1 MKKVLITGASTG
13 IGFAAA
19 QYLAQR
25 NIKVFAGVR
34 SDKDFERVGKSHENI
49 QAVKIDITKE
59 DSIQSCFNELKD
71 IIKADDSF
79 TIFNNAGIV
88 RAGPL
93 EFTPIDELRWQL
105 EVNVSAHVRV
115 TQVFLPL
122 LRECADARILFTG
135 SQSGFF
141 TSPLMGPYCASK
153 HAMEAIAD
161 ALRQELTPTSNIKVV
176 LIQPGQIK
184 TPIWDKS
191 INKNHEIQ
199 ANSYPPVAN
208 KIYGDMIPKIE
219 ARALDANESGAHTD
233 VVSKD
238 VYHAI
243 TSAKP
248 KTRYRQ
254 GKGAH
259 LSYYLKILLSDK
271 TRDGLIRFILK
282 I

>member
-1 MKKVLITGASTG
+1 MKKILITGASTG
-13 IGFAAA
+13 IGFACAE
-19 QYLAQR
+19 YLAKR
-25 NIKVFAGVR
+25 NMQVYAGVR
-34 SDKDFERVGKSHENI
+34 SDKDFERLSSVHENLKPI
-49 QAVKIDITKE
+49 KIDITNE
-59 DSIQSCFNELKD
+59 ESIQACFAELQTQ
-71 IIKADDSF
+71 IKPDDSF
-79 TIFNNAGIV
+79 TVFNNAGIV

-93 EFTPIDELRWQL
+93 EFSPVEELRWQL
-105 EVNVSAHVRV
+105 EVNVTAHVRV
-115 TQVFLPL
+115 CQVFLPL
-122 LRECADARILFTG
+122 LRQCADGRILFTG

-161 ALRQELTPTSNIKVV
+161 ALRQELAPTSNIKVV

-191 INKNHEIQ
+191 ISKNQQIQ
-199 ANSYPPVAN
+199 AESFPEIAN
-208 KIYGDMIPKIE
+208 KIYGDMIPKLE
-219 ARALDANESGAHTD
+219 ARALDANQTGAHTD

-238 VYHAI
+238 VYKAI
-243 TSAKP
+243 TSSNP

-271 TRDGLIRFILK
+271 VRDGLIRFILK